1 MPRIEHQQTAPEASG
16 RRAALL
22 EFDHPTT
29 PTTQETGMQYF
40 ITGATGFIGKRLV
53 GKLLERDDA
62 RIFFLVRQHDPERLR
77 ALYDYWG
84 CDDSQVTPVVGD
96 LTQDL
101 LGVSAADRRK
111 LGKKTTHFFH
121 AAAVY
126 DLGADAESQ
135 LKVNVEGTRQAVRF
149 AEAIGAK
156 HFHLFSSIAAAGL
169 YEGVFREDMFE
180 QAEGLDH
187 PYFKTKHDSEGIVR
201 GECKIPWRVYRPA
214 IVVGD
219 SRTGEMDK
227 IDGPYYFFKLIQK
240 LRRLLPAWM
249 PAIGIEG
256 GRINLVPV
264 DFVVDAVDH
273 IAHLKGEDGR
283 CFHLV
288 DPRPRRVGDV
298 LNIFA
303 RAGHAPQMS
312 VRINAALLG
321 FIPKYMRKG
330 LLALTPVRRVRNVL
344 MKELGLPDDILS
356 FVNYPTRFDSR
367 ETERALKGTRIAV
380 PPLED
385 YAWRLWDYWERHLDP
400 DLFIDR
406 SLSGRVKGQVVVVT
420 GASSGI
426 GKAVALRLAEAGA
439 VVVTM
444 ARRKEV
450 LEAAAAEFEAQGLK
464 LHTYEADLAD
474 LEQVDAVA
482 QQILQDHG
490 PVAIL
495 INNAGRS
502 IRRAIEN
509 SYERFHDFER
519 TMQLNYFGALRL
531 NMNLLPTMSQ
541 QRSGHIIN
549 ISSIGV
555 LTNAPRFSAYV
566 ASKAA
571 LDAWTRCAASEF
583 ADRGIHFTTINMPLV
598 KTPMIA
604 PTSLYDQVPTLA
616 PEEAADMVCEAIV
629 HRPTRVATRLGIT
642 GEVLH
647 ALMPRV
653 AQAVMN
659 TSFRM
664 FGESGAAASGEKT
677 EPTRDQL
684 ALQNWMRGIHF

>member
-1 MPRIEHQQTAPEASG
+1 
-16 RRAALL
+16 
-22 EFDHPTT
+22 
-29 PTTQETGMQYF
+29 MQYF

-62 RIFFLVRQHDPERLR
+62 RIFFLVRQHDPERLQ

-126 DLGADAESQ
+126 DLSADAESQ

-156 HFHLFSSIAAAGL
+156 HFHLFSSIAAAGM

-201 GECKIPWRVYRPA
+201 AECKIPWRVYRPA

-420 GASSGI
+420 GAASGI

-439 VVVTM
+439 IVVTM

-541 QRSGHIIN
+541 QRNGHIIN

-616 PEEAADMVCEAIV
+616 PDEAADMVCEAIV